1 MICSFFKFSIL
12 EHFWVLKWIAWVDIR
27 VVLIFYSFQ
36 GVRVDLE
43 GELEKW
49 TKCTQIGKLA
59 KLQLIVIMIVFLAFQ
74 LKWYISN
81 SKVKPPFA
89 QCEFQMPPKKAK
101 HGGARKK
108 AGRKS
113 KSGEFSNDKTLGEK
127 LKSHRERLQYGCGN
141 AERRCVNFLMN
152 KFIICTCTPSR
163 NKLFFRIKSLLGGN
177 IRSEQH
183 LITWSPETG
192 DRVIFL

>member
-59 KLQLIVIMIVFLAFQ
+59 KLQLIVIMIVFLTFQ
-74 LKWYISN
+74 LKWCISN

-113 KSGEFSNDKTLGEK
+113 KSGEFSNDKTPDEK
-127 LKSHRERLQYGCGN
+127 LKREDGKQQRTVESAWN
-141 AERRCVNFLMN
+141 NFFMS